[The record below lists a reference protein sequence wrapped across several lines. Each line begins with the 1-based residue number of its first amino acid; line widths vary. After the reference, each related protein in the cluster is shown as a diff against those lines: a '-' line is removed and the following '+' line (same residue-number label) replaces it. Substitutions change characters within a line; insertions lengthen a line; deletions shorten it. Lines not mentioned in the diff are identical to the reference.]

1 MYNEILYD
9 VKEPVATI
17 TFNRPDKLN
26 AFTYT
31 MLDEVRHALAQAEQ
45 DDRVI
50 GIIITGS
57 GRGFSAGMDMQ
68 SLGETAAAGQTVSG
82 PPKLESDP
90 GDKRM
95 GPEFDVGY
103 GFLLSIRKPILAA
116 VNGPCAGLG
125 FSIAMFCDLRFAS
138 EKAMFTTSFAQ
149 RGLVAEHGVSWIL
162 PRLIGSARALD
173 ILWSSRKV
181 DSAEAERLGLVSRVV
196 APEQLPARSSQL
208 LRAARRELLADLAH
222 GDEAAGVPA
231 HDAAPRRL
239 HARDEPLDGRELEET
254 GLHGG
259 REVVRRASEAQ
270 VREVELET
278 DIVIDTTIRDGS
290 LGRRG
295 VPLMRS
301 T

>member
-196 APEQLPARSSQL
+196 APEQLLPEARSYFEQL
-208 LRAARRELLADLAH
+208 AENCSPTSLMVMKQQVYRHMMQPLGDSMRETNRLMDESLKRPDFTEGVRSFVERRRPKFE
-222 GDEAAGVPA
+222 
-231 HDAAPRRL
+231 RL
-239 HARDEPLDGRELEET
+239 
-254 GLHGG
+254 
-259 REVVRRASEAQ
+259 S
-270 VREVELET
+270 
-278 DIVIDTTIRDGS
+278 
-290 LGRRG
+290 
-295 VPLMRS
+295 
-301 T
+301 